1 MSLTNSPSSAR
12 GQTRRDTRPRAA
24 SKVLRR
30 SFEFDKVTLLAVLA
44 ASAIFAPVAIAILKR
59 AAQIF
64 AH

>member
-1 MSLTNSPSSAR
+1 MSLTNSPISAR
-12 GQTRRDTRPRAA
+12 EQTRRDTRPPA
-24 SKVLRR
+24 SKALWR